1 MTCQVPRVYWRDIGG
16 QEGVKQ
22 ALREAVEWPLTHPE
36 AFTRMGIAP
45 PKGVRGAGLT
55 PPPSHTG
62 TLELMCCTHRW
73 DGTSAALSPS
83 DSHPIFYV
91 SVS

>member
-1 MTCQVPRVYWRDIGG
+1 MTKPRPEYQFLCPIQVPRVYWRDIGG

-45 PKGVRGAGLT
+45 PKGVRGT
-55 PPPSHTG
+55 WP
-62 TLELMCCTHRW
+62 
-73 DGTSAALSPS
+73 LS
-83 DSHPIFYV
+83 
-91 SVS
+91 